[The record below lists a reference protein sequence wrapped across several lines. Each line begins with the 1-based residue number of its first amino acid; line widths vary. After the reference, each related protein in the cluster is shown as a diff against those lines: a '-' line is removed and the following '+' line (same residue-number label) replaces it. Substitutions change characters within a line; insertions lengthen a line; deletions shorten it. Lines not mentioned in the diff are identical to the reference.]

1 MLISHEE
8 INKLEHMKQL
18 NEEDFR
24 NRIMDFEDKKRRK
37 IQQLQDES
45 KDKEVEGCTFKPDL
59 STTKKE
65 GDTNKRDLA
74 KFLEDQ
80 QQFLQKVSKKKEDLG
95 TQLN

>member
-1 MLISHEE
+1 
-8 INKLEHMKQL
+8 
-18 NEEDFR
+18 
-24 NRIMDFEDKKRRK
+24 MDFEDKKRRK

-80 QQFLQKVSKKKEDLG
+80 Q
-95 TQLN
+95 